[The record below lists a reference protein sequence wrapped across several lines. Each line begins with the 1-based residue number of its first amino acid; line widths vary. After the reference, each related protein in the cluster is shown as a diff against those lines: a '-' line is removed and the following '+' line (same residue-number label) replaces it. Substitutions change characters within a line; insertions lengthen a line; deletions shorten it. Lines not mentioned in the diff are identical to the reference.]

1 MPQTLGSVA
10 IVKGQGS
17 PNWHRRLRARRSVTR
32 LAIRQGKPVRKD
44 RLVALAHH
52 HGTCQTRRRHLEP
65 MGKAGRQDKWK
76 SQKAWYPE
84 SQQHASW
91 SVWPGAW
98 AQSPQARRAAAERTP
113 QFPAYDSVS
122 KDNTGMIVVSEHR
135 YEKPQLREGPQ
146 LVNVVQAAVN
156 HARKLNNRVEKL
168 QREIGVKNEQ
178 WKAYMAGMK
187 QALQQEKR
195 RHSTAVGKLTMEI
208 QEVQQQVDYANEQLR
223 RAAAAGLLQQAP
235 RDGDGDQEWDAM
247 MLDVEQKG
255 PDFLQDLERMLQGAG
270 GTVRPMQAGS
280 APATPPHKPRPA
292 EMLTPPSV
300 APTPPQSTT
309 AAPLANFG
317 APPGPYV
324 GSPGQQ
330 ARTSTET
337 GSKEAVDVP
346 MEPSPKSRPKPEQRP
361 RTPVKKLPQA
371 IPHADAGATTLA
383 DKLGERRQSLIAKM
397 EASGQHHGPE
407 PAPPSGGG
415 PQTIDL
421 ESGSDFEELSRELE

>member
-1 MPQTLGSVA
+1 MPQTLERVA

-17 PNWHRRLRARRSVTR
+17 PSWHRRLRAHRSATR

-52 HGTCQTRRRHLEP
+52 HGTCPTRRLHLGP
-65 MGKAGRQDKWK
+65 MGKAGRQDRWK

-98 AQSPQARRAAAERTP
+98 AQSPQARRAATERAP

-122 KDNTGMIVVSEHR
+122 KDNTGMIVVSEYR

-168 QREIGVKNEQ
+168 QREIGAKNEQ

-195 RHSTAVGKLTMEI
+195 RHLIAVGKLTMEV

-247 MLDVEQKG
+247 MEDVEQKG
-255 PDFLQDLERMLQGAG
+255 PDFLQDLERMLRGAG
-270 GTVRPMQAGS
+270 TARPPSAGP
-280 APATPPHKPRPA
+280 APATPPQKPRPV
-292 EMLTPPSV
+292 EMMTPPAV
-300 APTPPQSTT
+300 TPTPPQS
-309 AAPLANFG
+309 APAEPLATFG

-324 GSPGQQ
+324 ASPGSRR
-330 ARTSTET
+330 ARKPWMPLWNLRRRA
-337 GSKEAVDVP
+337 GPDP
-346 MEPSPKSRPKPEQRP
+346 NRSRAR
-361 RTPVKKLPQA
+361 L
-371 IPHADAGATTLA
+371 
-383 DKLGERRQSLIAKM
+383 
-397 EASGQHHGPE
+397 
-407 PAPPSGGG
+407 
-415 PQTIDL
+415 
-421 ESGSDFEELSRELE
+421 